1 MNLLKDFKN
10 TSRTRKGIFKFNCF
24 EFYVITIFNCVI
36 MVHYYIYIGTLLHLD
51 CYIITFRLLHC
62 YIVCLGLDSL
72 LGQFSHWQKFHLK
85 VLKFVTVTCTLI
97 INKFNNPLHPV
108 LFKQTFFRSFNKLA
122 QQYQ

>member
-36 MVHYYIYIGTLLHLD
+36 MVHYYIYIVTL
-51 CYIITFRLLHC
+51 C
-62 YIVCLGLDSL
+62 IVCLGLDSL